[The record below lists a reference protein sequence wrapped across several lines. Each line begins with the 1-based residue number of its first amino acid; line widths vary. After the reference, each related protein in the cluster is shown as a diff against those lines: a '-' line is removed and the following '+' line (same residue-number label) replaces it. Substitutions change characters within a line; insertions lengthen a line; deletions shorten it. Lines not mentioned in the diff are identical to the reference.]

1 MPARQCRPGRVRT
14 SVCRCSSSASK
25 RARLRRAVLLG
36 WITKGSQTASTSAA
50 WKKALDVLT
59 QALSKNAFSRL
70 EQQSSILNLRPKLE
84 QLLICGEE
92 RCSTDALPALP
103 FCRRSGT
110 VPSTSQGTPG
120 GLHRPAQR
128 RHPAPQ
134 FSRTAESTRSHA
146 LHRPRNL
153 PRPAMVQGCPA
164 AVRQPLPPQSPA
176 PGPLSCK
183 AALCP
188 ARWAPWLLVR
198 ASLRF
203 GSHQSHGLG
212 YVCSPA
218 SPQTDICHQPLPS
231 LSMAQPQ
238 QQHDMLHEPAYPMH
252 AHMPCLHGTL
262 ESTPMEVYQ
271 HASRLQHVTLWCS
284 CSDAWLHGV
293 CTLRKPASALDAL
306 PGIRGGPS
314 RASCAPHALGD
325 VA

>member
-1 MPARQCRPGRVRT
+1 
-14 SVCRCSSSASK
+14 VCRCSSSASK

-110 VPSTSQGTPG
+110 VPSTSQGTPA

-153 PRPAMVQGCPA
+153 PRPAMVQGCPGSRAPTPAA
-164 AVRQPLPPQSPA
+164 AVARARPAVLQSSALPSTLGAVA
-176 PGPLSCK
+176 PGACLTLLWVAPKPRARLRVFACV
-183 AALCP
+183 AADRHMP
-188 ARWAPWLLVR
+188 SAP
-198 ASLRF
+198 
-203 GSHQSHGLG
+203 
-212 YVCSPA
+212 
-218 SPQTDICHQPLPS
+218 
-231 LSMAQPQ
+231 AQPQ
-238 QQHDMLHEPAYPMH
+238 
-252 AHMPCLHGTL
+252 HG
-262 ESTPMEVYQ
+262 
-271 HASRLQHVTLWCS
+271 
-284 CSDAWLHGV
+284 
-293 CTLRKPASALDAL
+293 PASATT
-306 PGIRGGPS
+306 
-314 RASCAPHALGD
+314 
-325 VA
+325 